1 MTFFMRVSLKE
12 ILFIFLFFDNGYF
25 ILTFLLDLLFLQIIN
40 LIMDI
45 PRTLWTVYAQFLQ

>member
-25 ILTFLLDLLFLQIIN
+25 ILTFFLDLLLLQIIN

-45 PRTLWTVYAQFLQ
+45 PGTLWTVYAQFLQ